1 VKIEFDLIAERIL
14 ILEEQSRKNGLK
26 IKKVIIKTELKDEL
40 FATPNGKKLKANG
53 IYVVKA

>member
-1 VKIEFDLIAERIL
+1 VKIDFDLKAKRIL

-40 FATPNGKKLKANG
+40 FATPSGKKLKANG